1 MRRAPRNNPQVL
13 MDIYE
18 QKLVEAKMPANPLPA
33 ALIPF
38 LIQISTLN
46 VEVFLNM
53 VGQVIEACIDDFQQT
68 IPMNVAIDAIGSQID
83 VETAFRFRS
92 ELAGRGFRRRRLGQA
107 QTYRFVHIDDM
118 TALNVFEDATN
129 ITSVLVASR
138 ENGENT
144 LIPVI
149 RWTGL
154 TSRTIPPALKL
165 SAVSDITVRREY
177 YAEPA
182 DPNDNASPLLMMA
195 RSGLE
200 ASRPLRRASPYL
212 ESIREG
218 INTRGANGVF
228 FVEAIEERTDTLR
241 VRNQPEE
248 GRNHNVR
255 CYEGNIERGAVR
267 RLLHGEDVA
276 KGTAIPSGWVLF
288 FHDEDNVSTAMTP
301 KEVSAKFPKAFKY
314 ISQFETILKNRRQ
327 FRAFDP
333 TGDGWLGIYSVT
345 TAALTQHK
353 VVVREIASGMIAA
366 PVHDVNTIPDHKL
379 YVIPCKT
386 AREADQLSEVL
397 NSDVVDY
404 ILRAFSVST
413 SITGSFLRYIG
424 IRDLSKVPVEL
435 EGEALLAY
443 ALSLNSSQLQA
454 LEQIAIAESY

>member
-1 MRRAPRNNPQVL
+1 M
-13 MDIYE
+13 
-18 QKLVEAKMPANPLPA
+18 
-33 ALIPF
+33 
-38 LIQISTLN
+38 
-46 VEVFLNM
+46 
-53 VGQVIEACIDDFQQT
+53 
-68 IPMNVAIDAIGSQID
+68 
-83 VETAFRFRS
+83 
-92 ELAGRGFRRRRLGQA
+92 GQA

-248 GRNHNVR
+248 GRITKTYV
-255 CYEGNIERGAVR
+255 VT
-267 RLLHGEDVA
+267 
-276 KGTAIPSGWVLF
+276 KGI
-288 FHDEDNVSTAMTP
+288 
-301 KEVSAKFPKAFKY
+301 
-314 ISQFETILKNRRQ
+314 
-327 FRAFDP
+327 
-333 TGDGWLGIYSVT
+333 
-345 TAALTQHK
+345 
-353 VVVREIASGMIAA
+353 
-366 PVHDVNTIPDHKL
+366 
-379 YVIPCKT
+379 
-386 AREADQLSEVL
+386 
-397 NSDVVDY
+397 
-404 ILRAFSVST
+404 
-413 SITGSFLRYIG
+413 
-424 IRDLSKVPVEL
+424 
-435 EGEALLAY
+435 
-443 ALSLNSSQLQA
+443 
-454 LEQIAIAESY
+454 